1 MPTLQERS
9 YVAPLTK
16 KFKLFLCGVIVF
28 VLLSVALPIMIFG
41 PVDKDGTYQGL
52 FISALVGASVA
63 LVIIPM
69 IFSSTRIDLLD
80 TSLKITTMKFFS
92 KELPYS
98 EIEKAEVGPETG
110 LAQGAGL
117 RIMGGG
123 NTGYLTGGPTVTFTL
138 TNGSRVTASATNPEQ
153 VVAELNSRI
162 GAVA

>member
-1 MPTLQERS
+1 MPTLQEHS

-41 PVDKDGTYQGL
+41 PVDKDGTNQGL

-80 TSLKITTMKFFS
+80 TSLKITTMKVFS

-98 EIEKAEVGPETG
+98 EIEQAEVGPVTG
-110 LAQGAGL
+110 LVMGAGL

-123 NTGYLTGGPTVTFTL
+123 HTGYLTGGPSITLTL

-153 VVAELNSRI
+153 VVAEVNSRLRS
-162 GAVA
+162 AV

>member
-153 VVAELNSRI
+153 VVAEVNSRI
-162 GAVA
+162 GAIA

>member
-1 MPTLQERS
+1 MPTLQEHS

-16 KFKLFLCGVIVF
+16 KFKVFLCGVIVF

-41 PVDKDGTYQGL
+41 PVDKEGTHQGL
-52 FISALVGASVA
+52 LISALVGAAVA

-110 LAQGAGL
+110 LVQGAGL

-123 NTGYLTGGPTVTFTL
+123 NTGYLTGGPSVTFTL

-153 VVAELNSRI
+153 VVAEVNSRLRS
-162 GAVA
+162 AV